1 VLFRSGP
8 LPMNEKEVRIRKAR
22 AEDMEAVINID
33 SQMSGQ
39 TKRDYWEEV
48 FTKYTEPQQKKHFF
62 VVAQAS
68 AEVIGYMVGEIRS
81 WEFGA
86 PPTGWILALAVKPE
100 YHLEGVATK
109 MLGPIC
115 DGFRNVGIKLVRTMS
130 TRDELPILSF
140 FRSQGMMA
148 GRYIELEMRLD

>member
-1 VLFRSGP
+1 MS
-8 LPMNEKEVRIRKAR
+8 EKEVRIRKATV
-22 AEDMEAVINID
+22 EDMEAIISID

-39 TKRDYWEEV
+39 TKRDYWAEV
-48 FTKYTEPQQKKHFF
+48 FKKYTEPQQKKHFF
-62 VVAQAS
+62 VVAQTAT
-68 AEVIGYMVGEIRS
+68 EVIGYMVGEIRS

-86 PPTGWILALAVKPE
+86 PPTGWILVLAVKPE

-115 DGFRNVGIKLVRTMS
+115 DGFRNAGIKLVRTMS
-130 TRDELPILSF
+130 TRDDLSILSF

-148 GRYIELEMRLD
+148 GRYIELEMSLN

>member
-1 VLFRSGP
+1 
-8 LPMNEKEVRIRKAR
+8 MNEKEIHIRKAR
-22 AEDMEAVINID
+22 AEDMEAIINID

-39 TKRDYWEEV
+39 TKRDYWAEV
-48 FTKYTEPQQKKHFF
+48 FKKYTEPQQKKHFF

-68 AEVIGYMVGEIRS
+68 AEIIGYMVGEIRS

-100 YHLEGVATK
+100 YQLAGAATK
-109 MLGPIC
+109 MLDPIC
-115 DGFRNVGIKLVRTMS
+115 DSFRNAGIKLVRTMS